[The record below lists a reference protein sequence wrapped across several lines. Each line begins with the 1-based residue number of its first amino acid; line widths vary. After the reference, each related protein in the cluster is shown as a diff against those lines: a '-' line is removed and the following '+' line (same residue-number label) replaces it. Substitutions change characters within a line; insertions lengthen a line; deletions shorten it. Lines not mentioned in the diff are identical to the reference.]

1 VVDLAPRS
9 LMPHTNS
16 QPTTAGPQ
24 APAVRRAVILAAGKG
39 TRLQPL
45 TANVPKCL
53 VEVGG
58 VPLLERALRALASQ
72 GVAEV
77 VIVIGYGGDVIRDRI
92 GSDFGNVAIRYVD
105 APDFATTNNIRSL
118 WDARDYLDQDIL
130 LLEADV
136 AFDAEVITAL
146 LREPGSSAAV
156 APYQRPLSGT
166 VVHHNERNQVTSF
179 TLGAEQGP
187 TFDLAT
193 ALKTVN
199 IYLLREAL
207 LRDELLPRLCRAVE
221 AGHVDRYYETIL
233 QQAVAEDA
241 LTTLAAV
248 DVSAS
253 RWYEVDDHRDL
264 DAAEFLFQD
273 RDAQYDRIQQ
283 LHGSYWRYG
292 FTDHS
297 YLYNMHFPPPEML
310 EVFRDD
316 LHEVVTNYPV
326 GQNEVARLTADWTGA
341 DPDNLAIANGAAEL
355 IKILGNQF
363 MQRMTIPTPSF
374 NEYEAVIPAAGLNR
388 FPLTPGTFEL
398 DVDAFAESAIQ
409 WQSDTAIVVTPNN
422 PTALSVSREDILRLA
437 RRLEPHNCR
446 LIVDESF
453 IEFAR
458 AGSAG
463 SVEDVIEQHPNLVV
477 IKSLSKVFG
486 IAGLRIGYLL
496 SADRDLID
504 AVRAALP
511 IWNINGLA
519 EEFLRTVGRYRAA
532 FAASCDLTRSAAAQL
547 YEDLRALPGIDPI
560 EPDANFILARL
571 TNPLAS
577 APEVARRLYIE
588 HNILIKDCAAKSMPE
603 AARYLRIASRTP
615 EENRVLV
622 EALAAVLQ
630 PARPAPAL
638 TPAQLP
644 ARSLADVPS
653 SRADVHRSAVRAETG
668 SAGD

>member
-1 VVDLAPRS
+1 MVDLAPRS

-16 QPTTAGPQ
+16 QPSPATPQ
-24 APAVRRAVILAAGKG
+24 EPAVRRAVILAAGKG

-53 VEVGG
+53 VEVDG
-58 VPLLERALRALASQ
+58 VPLLERALQALASQ
-72 GVAEV
+72 GVTEA

-92 GSDFGNVAIRYVD
+92 GSDFANVAIRYVD

-118 WDARDYLDQDIL
+118 WDARDYLDEDIL

-136 AFDAEVITAL
+136 AFDPAVITAL
-146 LREPGSSAAV
+146 LAHSGSSIAV
-156 APYQRPLSGT
+156 APYQRSLSGT
-166 VVHHNERNQVTSF
+166 VVHQNEHNQVTSF
-179 TLGAEQGP
+179 TLGVEQGSD
-187 TFDLAT
+187 FDLST
-193 ALKTVN
+193 AFKTVN
-199 IYLLREAL
+199 IYLFREQLLREVVV
-207 LRDELLPRLCRAVE
+207 PCLCRVVE
-221 AGHVDRYYETIL
+221 AGHVDRYYETVL
-233 QQAVAEDA
+233 QECVAKGD
-241 LTTLAAV
+241 LTDLTAV

-253 RWYEVDDHRDL
+253 RWYEIDDHRDL

-273 RDAQYDRIQQ
+273 RDDQYDRIQQ

-297 YLYNMHFPPPEML
+297 YLYNMHFPPPAML

-316 LHEVVTNYPV
+316 LHEIVTNYPV

-341 DPDNLAIANGAAEL
+341 SPDNLAIANGAAEL

-374 NEYEAVIPAAGLNR
+374 NEYESVIPAAGLNR
-388 FPLTPGTFEL
+388 FPLTTGTFEL

-437 RRLEPHNCR
+437 SRLEPHGCR

-458 AGSAG
+458 ASSAG
-463 SVEDVIEQHPNLVV
+463 SVEDVIEQHTNLVV

-496 SADRDLID
+496 SADRDLIN

-519 EEFLRTVGRYRAA
+519 EEFLRTVGR
-532 FAASCDLTRSAAAQL
+532 
-547 YEDLRALPGIDPI
+547 
-560 EPDANFILARL
+560 
-571 TNPLAS
+571 
-577 APEVARRLYIE
+577 
-588 HNILIKDCAAKSMPE
+588 
-603 AARYLRIASRTP
+603 
-615 EENRVLV
+615 
-622 EALAAVLQ
+622 
-630 PARPAPAL
+630 
-638 TPAQLP
+638 
-644 ARSLADVPS
+644 
-653 SRADVHRSAVRAETG
+653 
-668 SAGD
+668 